1 MNGFIFL
8 WRSVMDWPWY
18 KDANTFR
25 LFVHLLLRANFKPAS
40 WRDIG
45 LNPGELV
52 VSRRSLAD
60 ALALSEK
67 QVRVALD
74 HLRRAGTVATT
85 RAGKYTIVSIVNWE
99 LYQHSPD
106 GEGRDEGQEMAEK
119 RAVSGPDEGQMGA
132 RKGPGS
138 NKGNNETEMKKEKER
153 KIGSAVKDAQKAETY
168 PPDFEA
174 FWEQYPRHTAKAA
187 AFKQWR
193 RLEPA
198 KELQEII
205 LHDIAVR
212 LGRGEWQEEQYIP
225 HASTYLN
232 GRRWE
237 DEQTAIPQKDAAG
250 PNVGKGYY
258 NPAFEYAERLR
269 AMEGTDKMTVAGNG
283 YSNPFIQ
290 MALEAEERERAQEQE
305 SVRP

>member
-138 NKGNNETEMKKEKER
+138 NKENNKTEKKEKKR

-187 AFKQWR
+187 AFKQWH

-198 KELQEII
+198 KELQETI

-237 DEQTAIPQKDAAG
+237 DEAKPTHPAEA
-250 PNVGKGYY
+250 GKGYY
-258 NPAFEYAERLR
+258 
-269 AMEGTDKMTVAGNG
+269 
-283 YSNPFIQ
+283 NPFIQ

-305 SVRP
+305 SVQP